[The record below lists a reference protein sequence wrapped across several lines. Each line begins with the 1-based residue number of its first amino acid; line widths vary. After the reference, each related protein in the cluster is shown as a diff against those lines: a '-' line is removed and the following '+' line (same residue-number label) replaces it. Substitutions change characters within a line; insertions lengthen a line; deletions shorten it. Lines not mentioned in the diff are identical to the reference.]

1 MLGAMTGVNPVPAE
15 STQPTRRERAHAA
28 TRAEILEAARRLL
41 IQGGAERVTVRGIAT
56 EVGMTAPALYR
67 YFGGREELLGALC
80 TSLYEELADALYE
93 ARDRDPDATLKQRFL
108 ITSFAFRKWALEHR
122 PEFGLLF
129 GAPIPGVLVDI
140 HINPDPAA
148 NRGMR
153 FGQVWLELFAEL
165 WRQHPVPVPDADDLD
180 PRLRDQLAEYY
191 EQIGRIVPLG
201 AVVLYLSCWVQLYGA
216 VATEA
221 FGHLNFALHDGDAE
235 ALFDDLMR
243 ELAAKLGL
251 TQ

>member
-1 MLGAMTGVNPVPAE
+1 VTSVNRLSGE
-15 STQPTRRERAHAA
+15 GSQPTRRERAHAA
-28 TRAEILEAARRLL
+28 TRAEILQAARSLL
-41 IQGGAERVTVRGIAT
+41 IEGGTERVTVRGIAT
-56 EVGMTAPALYR
+56 EIGVTAPALYR
-67 YFGGREELLGALC
+67 YFAGREELLGALC
-80 TSLYEELADALYE
+80 SSLYDELADTLYA
-93 ARDRDPDATLKQRFL
+93 ARDRDPGAPLKQRFL
-108 ITSFAFRKWALEHR
+108 VTSFAFRNWALGHR

-140 HINPDPAA
+140 HINPDPDA
-148 NRGMR
+148 NRGIR

-165 WRQHPVPVPDADDLD
+165 WRQHPVPVPDADELD
-180 PRLRDQLAEYY
+180 PRLREQLTEYY
-191 EQIGRIVPLG
+191 DQIERVVPLG

-235 ALFDDLMR
+235 ALFHDLMG

-251 TQ
+251 TN

>member
-1 MLGAMTGVNPVPAE
+1 MTSVNPL
-15 STQPTRRERAHAA
+15 SGDGSQPTRRERAHAA
-28 TRAEILEAARRLL
+28 TRSEILEAARRLL
-41 IQGGAERVTVRGIAT
+41 IQGGTERVTVRGIAT
-56 EVGMTAPALYR
+56 EVGMTAPGLYR
-67 YFGGREELLGALC
+67 YFGGREDLLGELC
-80 TSLYEELADALYE
+80 STLYEELADALYE
-93 ARDRDPDATLKQRFL
+93 VRDRDAGAPLKQRFL
-108 ITSFAFRKWALEHR
+108 VTSFAFRQWALEHR

-140 HINPDPAA
+140 HINQDPAA

-165 WRQHPVPVPDADDLD
+165 WRKHPVPVPDADELD
-180 PRLRDQLAEYY
+180 PRLREQLTAYH

-235 ALFDDLMR
+235 ALFEGLMG

-251 TQ
+251 AH

>member
-1 MLGAMTGVNPVPAE
+1 MLGAVTSVKPVSGE
-15 STQPTRRERAHAA
+15 GSQPTRRERAHAA
-28 TRAEILEAARRLL
+28 TQAEILQAARHLL
-41 IQGGAERVTVRGIAT
+41 VEGGAERVTVRGIAA

-67 YFGGREELLGALC
+67 YFGGREALLSALC
-80 TSLYEELADALYE
+80 SSLYDELADILYE
-93 ARDRDPDATLKQRFL
+93 ARDRDPDAPLKQRFL
-108 ITSFAFRKWALEHR
+108 VTSFAFRTWALEHR

-129 GAPIPGVLVDI
+129 GAPIPGVMVDK
-140 HINPDPAA
+140 HLDPDPAT
-148 NRGMR
+148 NRGIR

-165 WRQHPVPVPDADDLD
+165 WRQHPVSVQDADELD
-180 PRLRDQLAEYY
+180 PRLREQLGEYHA
-191 EQIGRIVPLG
+191 QIGRIVPIG

-235 ALFDDLMR
+235 ALFNDLMR

-251 TQ
+251 TH

>member
-1 MLGAMTGVNPVPAE
+1 MLGVMTSVNPVSAE
-15 STQPTRRERAHAA
+15 SSQPTRRERAHAA
-28 TRAEILEAARRLL
+28 TRAEILQAARRLL
-41 IQGGAERVTVRGIAT
+41 IQGGTERVTVRGIAT
-56 EVGMTAPALYR
+56 EIGVTAPALYR
-67 YFGGREELLGALC
+67 YFDGREELLGELC
-80 TSLYEELADALYE
+80 STLYDELADALYE
-93 ARDRDPDATLKQRFL
+93 ARDRDPDAPLKQRFL
-108 ITSFAFRKWALEHR
+108 VTSFAFRTWALEHR

-140 HINPDPAA
+140 HIDPAG

-153 FGQVWLELFAEL
+153 FGQVWLELFTEL
-165 WRQHPVPVPDADDLD
+165 WRQHPVPVPDADELD
-180 PRLRDQLAEYY
+180 PRLREQLTEYY
-191 EQIGRIVPLG
+191 DQIERVVPIG

-235 ALFDDLMR
+235 ALFRDLMD

-251 TQ
+251 TH

>member
-1 MLGAMTGVNPVPAE
+1 MTSVNPVSAE
-15 STQPTRRERAHAA
+15 SSQPTRRERAHAA
-28 TRAEILEAARRLL
+28 TRVEILQAARRLL
-41 IQGGAERVTVRGIAT
+41 IEGGAERVTVRGIAA

-80 TSLYEELADALYE
+80 SSLYDELADVLYE
-93 ARDRDPDATLKQRFL
+93 ARDRDPGAPLKQRFL
-108 ITSFAFRKWALEHR
+108 VTSFAFRQWALEHQ

-140 HINPDPAA
+140 HIDPDPAA
-148 NRGMR
+148 DRGMR

-165 WRQHPVPVPDADDLD
+165 WRQHPVPVPHADELD
-180 PRLRDQLAEYY
+180 PRLREQLTEYH
-191 EQIGRIVPLG
+191 EQIGRIVPIG
-201 AVVLYLSCWVQLYGA
+201 AVVLYLSCWIQLYGA

-221 FGHLNFALHDGDAE
+221 FGHLNFALHDGDAT

-251 TQ
+251 TH

>member
-1 MLGAMTGVNPVPAE
+1 MLGAMTRVNPIPGE

-41 IQGGAERVTVRGIAT
+41 IEGGAERVTVRGIAA

-67 YFGGREELLGALC
+67 YFGGREALLSELC
-80 TSLYEELADALYE
+80 STLYEELADVLYE
-93 ARDRDPDATLKQRFL
+93 ARDRDPGAPLKQRFL

-180 PRLRDQLAEYY
+180 PRLRDQLSEYY
-191 EQIGRIVPLG
+191 QQIGRIVPLG

>member
-1 MLGAMTGVNPVPAE
+1 MTTVNPVSAE
-15 STQPTRRERAHAA
+15 RSQPTRRERAHAA
-28 TRAEILEAARRLL
+28 AQAEILQAARRLL
-41 IQGGAERVTVRGIAT
+41 IEGGAERVTVRGIAT
-56 EVGMTAPALYR
+56 EVGITAPGLYR
-67 YFGGREELLGALC
+67 YFSGREALLGELC
-80 TSLYEELADALYE
+80 SSLYDELADVLYE
-93 ARDRDPDATLKQRFL
+93 ARDRDPDAPLKQRFL
-108 ITSFAFRKWALEHR
+108 VTSFAFRKWALEHR

-140 HINPDPAA
+140 HIDPDPAA

-165 WRQHPVPVPDADDLD
+165 WRQHPVPVPDADELD
-180 PRLRDQLAEYY
+180 PRLREQLTEYH

-201 AVVLYLSCWVQLYGA
+201 AVVLYLSCWIQLYGA

-235 ALFDDLMR
+235 ALFHDLMG

-251 TQ
+251 TH